1 MIVYKFKREGYR
13 GEVSDTFD
21 NYYKYSELEN
31 IQTKLRSIK
40 TVSSLNNGDKVF
52 IPSWVD
58 FPRYRLREY
67 GRVHNISITRD
78 PAKADVIVINQK
90 QQGLDYSHAY
100 KVSTTSKNGEEVV
113 KYQWT
118 SGGIYLPSSN
128 VNVTLYS
135 AIEDL
140 NNYPTKRFIDIG
152 TLSQLV
158 STHGI
163 VLTEEHFDN
172 LNRMLKT
179 GNTED
184 VNLAL
189 EQMANCNY
197 EASIVKLYILW
208 NMNRSTCRGSSFSKS
223 VNCQNMLTFFQ
234 SKGLMDYHSYG
245 DASASDVIK
254 ALYSAKI
261 PVDVEELS
269 ILNELVKEQI
279 EDNISGVNSDNAGFK
294 IRNFDIEFFLEKP
307 EYKEIEP
314 QVGLNF
320 SGLPN

>member
-31 IQTKLRSIK
+31 IQTKLRNIK

-67 GRVHNISITRD
+67 GRIHNISITRD

-90 QQGLDYSHAY
+90 QQGLDCSNSY
-100 KVSTTSKNGEEVV
+100 KVNTISKNGEEVI
-113 KYQWT
+113 KCQWS
-118 SGGIYLPSSN
+118 SGGAYLPSSN
-128 VNVTLYS
+128 VNITLYT

-179 GNTED
+179 SNTED
-184 VNLAL
+184 VDLAL

-197 EASIVKLYILW
+197 EASIVKLWILW
-208 NMNRSTCRGSSFSKS
+208 NMNRNTCRGSGFSKS
-223 VNCQNMLTFFQ
+223 VNCQNILTFFE
-234 SKGLMDYHSYG
+234 SKGLTSYHSYG
-245 DASASDVIK
+245 DATASDVIK
-254 ALYSAKI
+254 ELYTAKI
-261 PVDVEELS
+261 PVDVEDLN

-279 EDNISGVNSDNAGFK
+279 EDSISGVNSDDIGFK

-307 EYKEIEP
+307 EYKELEQ
-314 QVGLNF
+314 QVGLNLT
-320 SGLPN
+320 GLPN